1 MERRIIGMHA
11 HIHTIFFA
19 DRHDGGEKITHVLA
33 QHITVDAFIEGQQ
46 LLEDVHRILIS
57 FFDISVDEALRLYD
71 DCVDEIILFC
81 FGNGLVQFCNLYQ
94 FFGGVVLFGSFA
106 SEDSKVE
113 VSEANTVEVE

>member
-1 MERRIIGMHA
+1 MHT

-19 DRHDGGEKITHVLA
+19 DRHDGGEEITHVFA
-33 QHITVDAFIEGQQ
+33 QHITVDTFIEGQQ

-71 DCVDEIILFC
+71 DRVDEIILFC